1 MTSRKPLI
9 MNSGHSQTHG
19 LGKVRGTEV
28 IKAFGLSDVYYI
40 LGLLR
45 ADEVMVDDQN
55 HHPQMHPLE
64 GNFLGDQTGRVV
76 GLADSHG
83 DILVPLP

>member
-1 MTSRKPLI
+1 
-9 MNSGHSQTHG
+9 MNSGCFQTCS

-28 IKAFGLSDVYYI
+28 IEAFGLSDVYYI

-45 ADEVMVDDQN
+45 ANGVMVDGWN

-64 GNFLGDQTGRVV
+64 GNFSGDQTGRVV
-76 GLADSHG
+76 GLADSHR
-83 DILVPLP
+83 DFLVPLP